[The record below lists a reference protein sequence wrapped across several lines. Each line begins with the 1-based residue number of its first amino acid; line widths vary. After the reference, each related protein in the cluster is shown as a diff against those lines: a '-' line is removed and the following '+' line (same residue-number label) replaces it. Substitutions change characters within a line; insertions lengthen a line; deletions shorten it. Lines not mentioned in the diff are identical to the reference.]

1 MATEVASNSEIL
13 SSPEQP
19 SRINS
24 LSSNDDCIELMTRA
38 YAKVILHAAKYPHAS
53 VNGVL
58 LAKLPSKGEKIGSK
72 LVLIDAIP
80 LFHQTE
86 GLSPMLEVALTQIE
100 SRTASIGYGIAGFYH
115 ASRHFRDT
123 SVDIFSQRIADRIAD
138 LSPFGRTALLTVNN
152 REISLNLQNHAL
164 LGQMFI
170 GNSEGT
176 GRWRTIAKDHIRVED
191 DMTFAVTS
199 QLLLTRGYK
208 DLSDFDN
215 HLDDVSIDYLNVSL
229 NIEIDKAS

>member
-1 MATEVASNSEIL
+1 MTSENNTEIL
-13 SSPEQP
+13 TSPEQP
-19 SRINS
+19 SKVNT
-24 LSSNDDCIELMTRA
+24 LSATEDCIELMTRA
-38 YAKVILHAAKYPHAS
+38 YAKVILHAAKYPHTA

-58 LAKLPSKGEKIGSK
+58 LAKLPAKGQKQSPK
-72 LVLIDAIP
+72 LVLTDAIP

-100 SRTASIGYGIAGFYH
+100 GRAASIGYGIAGFYH

-152 REISLNLQNHAL
+152 REISLNLQNHSL

-176 GRWRTIAKDHIRVED
+176 GRWRTIAKDNIRVAD

-199 QLLLTRGYK
+199 QLLQTRGYK

-229 NIEIDKAS
+229 NIEIDKA